1 MLLLNGKSTFRLF
14 FFFFFF
20 NSLREPFFFFS
31 FCMFALVAVLFVSSL
46 SLSLS
51 LFSVSSPPPFP
62 SFALMDAEHSTGRTY
77 TSFVCVRV
85 CSSRETVLVH
95 SLLLFVVLY
104 RALYS
109 YTQNEKRL

>member
-20 NSLREPFFFFS
+20 NSLREPFFFSLAFACLHSLPSFS
-31 FCMFALVAVLFVSSL
+31 SPH

-77 TSFVCVRV
+77 TSFVCVHV
-85 CSSRETVLVH
+85 CSSREIVLVH